1 MQGKSTTKTTFDQ
14 LFEAIFSK
22 KFGSLLKKL
31 EVDKYVKKLT
41 ALKFI
46 ILIAFAQLEQLSCL
60 REISISLHNKELSQA
75 LKLNS
80 ISFSQLSR
88 KLRSLML
95 ETVQALFQEL
105 VQKTAAAMS
114 FEPIRQG
121 LGRLYLIDSSVISLC
136 LTQYRWADFR
146 KTKSGIKLHLRVRLF
161 EQGVLPDA
169 AVITPARKADRT
181 QMNELVVEDK
191 GAFNVFDRA
200 YLDYKKFDHYC
211 QEGIRFASRLKKSAL
226 VEILKEFPIKPGSVI
241 KKDRMV
247 TLGKEGTTKMHHPL
261 RLIETVDSEGKEILI
276 ITNDFNLDA
285 EEIADIYR
293 YRWQIEIFFKW
304 IKQHLCVKHFYSTSQ
319 HAVELQLYIA
329 LISYCLLKLTRLKT
343 GYQGPLLNLTR
354 ILLTCLHEPFAE
366 LLRKLSRKPG
376 KQSKGRRRLRHEQIF
391 QETLRQV
398 MAGEADHL
406 DDLTY
411 DPVIL

>member
-1 MQGKSTTKTTFDQ
+1 MQGKDTRKTTFDQ
-14 LFEAIFSK
+14 LFEEIFSQ
-22 KFGSLLKKL
+22 KFGSILKKL

-46 ILIAFAQLEQLSCL
+46 ILIVFAQLGQLRAL
-60 REISISLHNKELSQA
+60 REISISLNNKELSNA
-75 LKLNS
+75 LKLKS
-80 ISFSQLSR
+80 ISHSQISR
-88 KLRSLML
+88 KLRKLCL
-95 ETVQALFQEL
+95 KTVKALFQEL
-105 VQKTAAAMS
+105 VQKTAAEMG
-114 FEPIRQG
+114 FEPIRKS

-146 KTKSGIKLHLRVRLF
+146 KTKSGIKLHLRLRLF
-161 EQGVLPDA
+161 GQGVLPDA
-169 AVITPARKADRT
+169 TVITPAKKADKT
-181 QMNELVVEDK
+181 QMNELVVEED

-211 QEGIRFASRLKKSAL
+211 QAGIRFASRLKKSAL
-226 VEILKEFPIKPGSVI
+226 VEIIKVFPIKPGSVI
-241 KKDRMV
+241 TKDRMV
-247 TLGKEGTTKMHHPL
+247 ILGKEGTTKMHHPL
-261 RLIETVDSEGKEILI
+261 RLIETVDSEGKEIMI

-304 IKQHLCVKHFYSTSQ
+304 IKQHLYVKHFYGTGQ

-343 GYQGPLLNLTR
+343 GYQGPLLSFKR
-354 ILLTCLHEPFAE
+354 ILLTCLYEPFAE
-366 LLRKLSRKPG
+366 LLRKLSRKP
-376 KQSKGRRRLRHEQIF
+376 KYSKGRRKLKHEQIF

-406 DDLTY
+406 DDLSY

>member
-46 ILIAFAQLEQLSCL
+46 ILIAFAQLEQLGCL
-60 REISISLHNKELSQA
+60 REISISLHNKGFSQA

-80 ISFSQLSR
+80 ISFSQVSR

-105 VQKTAAAMS
+105 VQKTAAEMG

-136 LTQYRWADFR
+136 FSRYRWADFR

-169 AVITPARKADRT
+169 AVITPARKADKT
-181 QMNELVVEDK
+181 QMNELVVEEE

-226 VEILKEFPIKPGSVI
+226 VEIMQEFPIKPGSVI
-241 KKDRMV
+241 KNDRMV
-247 TLGKEGTTKMHHPL
+247 ILGKEGITKMHHPL
-261 RLIETVDSEGKEILI
+261 RLIETVDSKGKEILI

-304 IKQHLCVKHFYSTSQ
+304 IKQHLCIKHLYSTSQ
-319 HAVELQLYIA
+319 HGVEMQLYIA
-329 LISYCLLKLTRLKT
+329 LISYCLLKLTRLQT

-354 ILLTCLHEPFAE
+354 IILTCLHEPFAE
-366 LLRKLSRKPG
+366 LLRKLSQKPRK
-376 KQSKGRRRLRHEQIF
+376 SKGRRKLRHEQIF